1 MSKLSRDTENLN
13 LSDSEKEDSSDSAA
27 AKNISLPPLLHS
39 LLKND
44 PNSSPFLSE
53 TEEKFK
59 CKTGR
64 HPLYFHG
71 FLMNFT

>member
-1 MSKLSRDTENLN
+1 MSKLSSDTENLN

-44 PNSSPFLSE
+44 PNSSHF
-53 TEEKFK
+53 
-59 CKTGR
+59 
-64 HPLYFHG
+64 
-71 FLMNFT
+71 